1 MNLSM
6 KPDIATI
13 LEPYRKQID
22 ALDHQIVELL
32 VKRFAVIDQVAKI
45 KSAHNIPA
53 VLEDRVREVIDNAAA
68 HAANL
73 QSPDIDLVREIY
85 TLLVTISCDKE
96 ERFFAQKNDEVSKWT
111 ARWKHLF

>member
-1 MNLSM
+1 MTTT
-6 KPDIATI
+6 KATDIPVI

-22 ALDHQIVELL
+22 AIDKEIVTLL
-32 VKRFAVIDQVAKI
+32 VKRFAVIDKVAHI
-45 KSAHNIPA
+45 KAKHNIPA
-53 VLEDRVREVIDNAAA
+53 ILEDRVREVIDNAAA

-96 ERFFAQKNDEVSKWT
+96 EQFFAQQRDKAS
-111 ARWKHLF
+111 